1 MHEDRRHRNREG
13 AHEATAAEPKLQV
26 IAPPGIR
33 GSVAVPLPGETEAER
48 RRRDEVFHAVLDA
61 AGRP

>member
-1 MHEDRRHRNREG
+1 MHEDRRHRSREG
-13 AHEATAAEPKLQV
+13 GHEAAAPEPRFRV
-26 IAPPGIR
+26 IAPLGIR
-33 GSVAVPLPGETEAER
+33 GSVAVPMPGETEAER